1 MESPQQHG
9 AGTWEPHLHLRYKA
23 ACVNT
28 SYLEEKHM
36 AERLEPWGP
45 LAALLLG
52 VACGG
57 PPPPPEEPTPTL
69 RVEVGTGRTGQFTPV
84 AEGDTLRLQRGC
96 QGSQHVF
103 VSLRAWGLAPDK
115 ALVTL
120 ALRRTGDSQV
130 VSLPYRLRLPFTSPS
145 PTSPAEL
152 TGLLLVVPEPAEA
165 LGRAVA
171 LEASVEDEAGHS
183 ASDRR
188 AGTLQWGP
196 DACP

>member
-1 MESPQQHG
+1 MQWV
-9 AGTWEPHLHLRYKA
+9 T
-23 ACVNT
+23 
-28 SYLEEKHM
+28 
-36 AERLEPWGP
+36 

-57 PPPPPEEPTPTL
+57 PLPPPEQPAPPL
-69 RVEVGTGRTGQFTPV
+69 RVEVGTGRSGQFTPV

-96 QGSQHVF
+96 QGSQHIF

-120 ALRRTGDSQV
+120 ALRRTADGQV

-145 PTSPAEL
+145 PEAPAEL
-152 TGLLLVVPEPAEA
+152 TGLLLVVPEPTEA
-165 LGRAVA
+165 LGRGVA
-171 LEASVEDEAGHS
+171 LEATVEDEAGHS

-188 AGTLQWGP
+188 GGTLQWGP

>member
-1 MESPQQHG
+1 ME
-9 AGTWEPHLHLRYKA
+9 AGRSCRGGSWRQG
-23 ACVNT
+23 
-28 SYLEEKHM
+28 
-36 AERLEPWGP
+36 RLM
-45 LAALLLG
+45 LAVLWA
-52 VACGG
+52 ACGG
-57 PPPPPEEPTPTL
+57 GEPPPAEEPPPAL
-69 RVEVGTGRTGQFTPV
+69 RVEAGTGRAGQFTPV

-103 VSLRAWGLAPDK
+103 VSLRAWGLASDK
-115 ALVTL
+115 ALVNL

-145 PTSPAEL
+145 PGGPAEL
-152 TGLLLVVPEPAEA
+152 TGLLLVVPEPAQA
-165 LGRAVA
+165 LGRAVT

-188 AGTLQWGP
+188 AATLQWGP